1 MVSLK
6 QQFEEAKKK
15 YKLPK
20 ASSHLSAEKET
31 GFFKTKK
38 VRCQACKQGFIY
50 RYRWFDEK
58 EDKYRVLS
66 SIDIK
71 KLREKVIAK
80 NLSWKVENNYKAKNT
95 AKEMGLSLNDLK

>member
-20 ASSHLSAEKET
+20 ASSPQNKEEET

-38 VRCQACKQGFIY
+38 VRCQACKQGFMY
-50 RYRWFDEK
+50 RYRWFDIK
-58 EDKYRVLS
+58 ENKYKILS

-71 KLREKVIAK
+71 KLREKVKSK
-80 NLSWKVENNYKAKNT
+80 NLNWKIENDYKAKKT
-95 AKEMGLSLNDLK
+95 AKEVGFPLNELR